1 MRYVENILI
10 ASSLFLFIL
19 KEMTFPFA
27 GIGFSLFMVLLS
39 LFYLTSK
46 LHIFKCNEFNLGTT
60 LISGIILWASIIFLL
75 MFLNN
80 WIESIQSLVKMLIIQ
95 VLWFAYLIFQRNKY
109 RDKLSKRIGSTAI
122 IFSFLVSYIYLA
134 SYIGSDMY

>member
-1 MRYVENILI
+1 MRYVETILI
-10 ASSLFLFIL
+10 ALSFLMFIL
-19 KEMTFPFA
+19 KEITLQYTK
-27 GIGFSLFMVLLS
+27 IGFSLFMVLLA

-46 LHIFKCNEFNLGTT
+46 LHVFRDKKFNIGTT
-60 LISGIILWASIIFLL
+60 LISGIILWMSIIFLL

-80 WIESIQSLVKMLIIQ
+80 WIESIQSIVKMLIIQ
-95 VLWFAYLIFQRNKY
+95 VLWYLYLVFKRNKY
-109 RDKLSKRIGSTAI
+109 RNKLSKRIGSTVI